1 MVLPQLRELE
11 KELRTKKEK
20 SMAEHANT
28 VAATIQKLEAS
39 PDDTEP
45 LLTLDFPKN
54 KVTQ

>member
-1 MVLPQLRELE
+1 
-11 KELRTKKEK
+11 
-20 SMAEHANT
+20 MAEHANT